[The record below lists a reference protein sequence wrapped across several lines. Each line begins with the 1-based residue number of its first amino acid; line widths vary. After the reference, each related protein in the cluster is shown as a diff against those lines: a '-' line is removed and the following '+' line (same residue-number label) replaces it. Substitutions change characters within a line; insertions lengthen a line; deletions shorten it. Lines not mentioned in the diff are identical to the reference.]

1 MMERAENLSALLFFL
16 FTCLVVA
23 TIGGMITATS
33 VEIWYPNLEKPFL
46 TPPDWVFA
54 PVWSIL
60 YLVIGLSGW
69 LIWRQRAP
77 ERKKALLI
85 FLIQLGFNLAWPFI
99 FFGARLIGTALLE
112 ITVLLI
118 VIIVNIIAFWR
129 IKPLSGLLML
139 PYALWVAYATV
150 LNASIW
156 ILN

>member
-1 MMERAENLSALLFFL
+1 MKQTGDLFALAFFL
-16 FTCLVVA
+16 FTCFLLGSV
-23 TIGGMITATS
+23 GGMITATS
-33 VEIWYPNLEKPFL
+33 VNTWYPNLEKPFL

-60 YLVIGLSGW
+60 YLLVGLSGW
-69 LIWRQRAP
+69 LSWRQRAP

-99 FFGARLIGTALLE
+99 FFGARLIGTALIE

-150 LNASIW
+150 LNVSIW

>member
-1 MMERAENLSALLFFL
+1 MKQTADLFALTFFL
-16 FTCLVVA
+16 FSCFLLGSV
-23 TIGGMITATS
+23 GGMITATS
-33 VEIWYPNLEKPFL
+33 VDTWYPNLEKPFF

-60 YLVIGLSGW
+60 YLLIGLSGW
-69 LIWRQRAP
+69 VIWRQRAP
-77 ERKKALLI
+77 ECKKALLI
-85 FLIQLGFNLAWPFI
+85 FLIQLGFNLAWSFI
-99 FFGARLIGTALLE
+99 FFGANLIGTALTE
-112 ITVLLI
+112 IIELLI

>member
-1 MMERAENLSALLFFL
+1 MTNCRPICASVLSVDLFSAGKRRRNDYRYQRQYLVSESRKTISHPTRLGIRTSMEYPLFGHR
-16 FTCLVVA
+16 
-23 TIGGMITATS
+23 TIGLAHLA
-33 VEIWYPNLEKPFL
+33 E
-46 TPPDWVFA
+46 
-54 PVWSIL
+54 
-60 YLVIGLSGW
+60 
-69 LIWRQRAP
+69 RAP

-150 LNASIW
+150 LNVSIW